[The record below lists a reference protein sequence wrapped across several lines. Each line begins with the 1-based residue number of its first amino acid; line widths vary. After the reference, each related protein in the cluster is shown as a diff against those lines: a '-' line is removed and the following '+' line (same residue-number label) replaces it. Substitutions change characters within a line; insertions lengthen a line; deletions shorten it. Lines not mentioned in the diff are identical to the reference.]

1 MWEAVLVL
9 FIAGL
14 AVSRFA
20 SMINELISS
29 VLPTISNMGI
39 SAERLVTWIVAAG
52 FSVVAVLAIEYDPLA
67 AIGIAAGGADDIWNI
82 LLMFAMVDAA
92 DSLYRGRIVRR

>member
-20 SMINELISS
+20 SMINELISA
-29 VLPTISNMGI
+29 VLPTMDGMGF
-39 SAERLVTWIVAAG
+39 SPERLVTWIVAAG
-52 FSVVAVLAIEYDPLA
+52 FSVVAVLTIEYDPLA
-67 AIGIAAGGADDIWNI
+67 AIGIAGGADDIWNI

-92 DSLYRGRIVRR
+92 SALYAGRIIRR